1 MSINPWMR
9 SMQPSM
15 TVRELQ
21 KKEKRAEWFLERI
34 PGDCQKS
41 FKSIKDKPG
50 DGIFK

>member
-21 KKEKRAEWFLERI
+21 KGKELNGFWKEI
-34 PGDCQKS
+34 PGDWQKS

-50 DGIFK
+50 DGILK